1 MLSKSIYNHPID
13 LKFDLITLVTV
24 RHNLDLGVTL
34 LSLPERLYVHFKKLN
49 YFFTIQFLKGKFC
62 LE

>member
-1 MLSKSIYNHPID
+1 MFFRMLLKSIYNHPID

-34 LSLPERLYVHFKKLN
+34 LSLLERLYVHFTN
-49 YFFTIQFLKGKFC
+49 QIIFFYNTI
-62 LE
+62 LEG

>member
-24 RHNLDLGVTL
+24 RHHLDLGVTI
-34 LSLPERLYVHFKKLN
+34 YYH
-49 YFFTIQFLKGKFC
+49 Y
-62 LE
+62 